1 MVGTYLYS
9 FPASLGGI
17 SKCRGRQKQMFS
29 MDTET
34 KCGGPS
40 VLAEMLWRYRNL
52 LWRSRARW
60 GRDTRQDRPLKC
72 RCLMLPAW
80 ACWEV
85 GSSLVRMQLDWK
97 TRISLNFRLCS
108 PWKGVLQGHPAA
120 SWGDDLRETSRRRN
134 SLMKTPQS
142 LPGSQDASP
151 WKRLWVLSER
161 RLYLPQHLISY
172 SP

>member
-1 MVGTYLYS
+1 MVKTYLYS
-9 FPASLGGI
+9 SPSSLGEI
-17 SKCRGRQKQMFS
+17 NKCKGRQRQMFS
-29 MDTET
+29 MDTERND
-34 KCGGPS
+34 GGPS
-40 VLAEMLWRYRNL
+40 VLAETLWRYRNL

-85 GSSLVRMQLDWK
+85 GSSLVRLQLDWK
-97 TRISLNFRLCS
+97 TRRSLNFRLCF

-134 SLMKTPQS
+134 SLQEDASKPSWEPRCFS
-142 LPGSQDASP
+142 LGVTVGSQ
-151 WKRLWVLSER
+151 
-161 RLYLPQHLISY
+161 
-172 SP
+172 